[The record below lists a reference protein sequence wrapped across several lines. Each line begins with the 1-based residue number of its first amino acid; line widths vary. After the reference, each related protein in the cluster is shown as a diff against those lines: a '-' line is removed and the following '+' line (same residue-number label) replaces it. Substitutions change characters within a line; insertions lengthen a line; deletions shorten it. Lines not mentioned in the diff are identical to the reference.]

1 LKQEDQAL
9 NTARLF
15 TFSPSN
21 QETPGFVSGNLASR
35 VAEQLL
41 DKMRGDSLV
50 PGSRL
55 PSEIAMAKHFG
66 VSRTVMREAIARLKA
81 DGLLETR
88 RGSGAFVLAT
98 DRQQT
103 LVDGDRMT
111 EESVGA
117 LLNLIEVRRGVE
129 SEVAALAAVRRTPG
143 QLAEIEHALRRIDE
157 AVAAGSDGVEED
169 TRLHQCIAAVT
180 GNPYW
185 VRIIE
190 MFAQHVRSAVRVTR
204 ANEARRE
211 DFSRQVRAEH
221 EQIVSAI
228 AARDPDLARAA
239 ATQHMEGAAQRVRAA
254 DRDFW
259 RGEGGELARQLSPA
273 ASDAEES
280 PAG

>member
-1 LKQEDQAL
+1 MD
-9 NTARLF
+9 TARLF
-15 TFSPSN
+15 SFSPSTK
-21 QETPGFVSGNLASR
+21 EIPGFVTGNLASR

-41 DKMRGDSLV
+41 DKIRGDDLA
-50 PGSRL
+50 PGTRL
-55 PSEIAMAKHFG
+55 PSEMAMAKHFG
-66 VSRTVMREAIARLKA
+66 VSRTVVREAIARLKA
-81 DGLLETR
+81 EGLLETR
-88 RGSGAFVLAT
+88 RGSGAFLRAT
-98 DRQQT
+98 DGPQA
-103 LVDGDRMT
+103 VAGEDRMT
-111 EESVGA
+111 EESVEA

-157 AVAAGSDGVEED
+157 AVAAGGDGVEAD

-185 VRIIE
+185 VQIIE
-190 MFAQHVRSAVRVTR
+190 MFSQHVRSAVRVTR

-211 DFSRQVRAEH
+211 DFARQVKAEH

-239 ATQHMEGAAQRVRAA
+239 ATQHMENAAQRVRAA

-273 ASDAEES
+273 DSATDES
-280 PAG
+280 RAG

>member
-1 LKQEDQAL
+1 MD
-9 NTARLF
+9 TARLF
-15 TFSPSN
+15 SFSPSTK
-21 QETPGFVSGNLASR
+21 EIPGFVTGNLASR

-41 DKMRGDSLV
+41 DKIRGDDLA
-50 PGSRL
+50 PGTRL
-55 PSEIAMAKHFG
+55 PSEMAMAKHFG
-66 VSRTVMREAIARLKA
+66 VSRTVVREAIARLKA
-81 DGLLETR
+81 EGLLETR
-88 RGSGAFVLAT
+88 RGSGAFLRAT
-98 DRQQT
+98 DGPQA
-103 LVDGDRMT
+103 VAGEDRMT
-111 EESVGA
+111 EESVEA

-157 AVAAGSDGVEED
+157 AVAAGGDGVEAD

-185 VRIIE
+185 VQIIE
-190 MFAQHVRSAVRVTR
+190 MFSQHVRSAVRVTR

-211 DFSRQVRAEH
+211 DFARQVKVEH

-239 ATQHMEGAAQRVRAA
+239 ATQHMENAAQRVRAA

-273 ASDAEES
+273 DSATDDSR
-280 PAG
+280 AG